1 MKILLDES
9 LPRKLKY
16 DFDKEHEV
24 LSVREQGWLG
34 KKNGVL
40 LKLMAEYSFD
50 LFITVDKNLQYQ
62 QNLEPIPP
70 TIVVLRA
77 SDNRRETLSLLI
89 PKILSCCKKE
99 MLKKWLRF
107 SEPKPTLR

>member
-16 DFDKEHEV
+16 DFDSEHEV

-40 LKLMAEYSFD
+40 LKLMSENGFE

-62 QNLEPIPP
+62 QNLEPIPL

-77 SDNRRETLSLLI
+77 ADNRRETLSLMI
-89 PKILSCCKKE
+89 PKIFNVLQEGNNKKVIE
-99 MLKKWLRF
+99 IF
-107 SEPKPTLR
+107 